1 MATVDDDTA
10 AAQPA
15 WRQRAVSRSLN
26 AARSRAEQRV
36 QRYLDAAFALI
47 DEKGTTDFTIQEV
60 IDRSKQSLRGFYQ
73 YFDGKDELLLAL
85 FEETVRE
92 SVDDL
97 QSVSE
102 AESEPLERLRAFTI
116 RLHEWC
122 DPTEAPRKRGS
133 HNRRPISE
141 FSVQLAV
148 THPDQVTAA
157 MAPVSTMLLD
167 LIDAAVA
174 AGSIKSSDTTPQ
186 RVTHPADRDVQLVRQ
201 PHRAELTHA
210 RHRRGH
216 LGVLPPRP
224 SGLKQP
230 RQTRSRSSMRMA
242 LPRRTLYRCSSVS
255 AAVMRSASSRANGH
269 VVSVCG

>member
-10 AAQPA
+10 ATQPA

-36 QRYLDAAFALI
+36 QRFLDAAFALI

-97 QSVSE
+97 H
-102 AESEPLERLRAFTI
+102 ERRSKPNPSRSSGCAPSRSACTSGATRPRRRASAVRTTAVRSRSSRCSSRSRI
-116 RLHEWC
+116 
-122 DPTEAPRKRGS
+122 PTGDRGDG
-133 HNRRPISE
+133 
-141 FSVQLAV
+141 AG
-148 THPDQVTAA
+148 
-157 MAPVSTMLLD
+157 LD
-167 LIDAAVA
+167 DAARA
-174 AGSIKSSDTTPQ
+174 ARRSRRGRGDQGRPTPAAAASLIQ
-186 RVTHPADRDVQLVRQ
+186 QTVMYSWFGNRLVQNPR
-201 PHRAELTHA
+201 HA

-224 SGLKQP
+224 SGLK
-230 RQTRSRSSMRMA
+230 
-242 LPRRTLYRCSSVS
+242 PRRVRRGRDRACGWRCRAGPCS
-255 AAVMRSASSRANGH
+255 AARP
-269 VVSVCG
+269 